1 MKELW
6 CRRWAADVT
15 QDGGAGDGGTDSQS
29 TTGAEG
35 GTVTSGA
42 ASGAGSGGSAGPP
55 PPGAKPVGS
64 GNYVVQQGECLLSIA
79 LEHGFLPETL
89 WNLPENKEVKEKRKD
104 PSVLLPGDRLH
115 VPKPR
120 VKQETS
126 GDGQKHRF
134 RRKGFPAKLRIRV
147 LQNGEP
153 RKDTPYILDID
164 GVLGDGTTDGDGV
177 VEVTVPPQAK
187 RGRLTVGKDESDRQ
201 VFELRLSGLDPIDAL
216 TGVQQRL
223 DNLGFACPVTG
234 DLDERT
240 KAALA
245 DFQRACDL
253 EVTGEADDK
262 TRDRLV
268 KEHGS

>member
-1 MKELW
+1 MATRAS
-6 CRRWAADVT
+6 RRWAADVT
-15 QDGGAGDGGTDSQS
+15 QQGGTGGQDASAQSGDSAGGGGAAAA
-29 TTGAEG
+29 GAPAP
-35 GTVTSGA
+35 TA
-42 ASGAGSGGSAGPP
+42 Q
-55 PPGAKPVGS
+55 PVGS
-64 GNYVVQQGECLLSIA
+64 GDYVVQQGECLLSIA

-89 WNLPENKEVKEKRKD
+89 WDLPENREVKDKRKD

-115 VPKPR
+115 IPDPR
-120 VKQETS
+120 VKQES
-126 GDGQKHRF
+126 SSDGQKHRF

-164 GVLGDGTTDGDGV
+164 GVLSDGTTDGDGG

-187 RGRLTVGKDESDRQ
+187 RGRLTVGKDEGDRQ

-216 TGVQQRL
+216 SGVQQRL

-234 DLDERT
+234 ALDERT

-245 DFQRACDL
+245 DFQRAFDL
-253 EVTGEADDK
+253 EATGEADDK